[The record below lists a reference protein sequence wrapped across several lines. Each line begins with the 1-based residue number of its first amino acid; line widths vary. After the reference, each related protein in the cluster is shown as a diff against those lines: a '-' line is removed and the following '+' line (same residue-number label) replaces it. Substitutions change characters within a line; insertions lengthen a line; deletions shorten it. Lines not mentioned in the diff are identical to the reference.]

1 MLIVSLPYV
10 CVNRPLG
17 VHQER
22 YLKDSYKFFISSS
35 LFFSDTNTIKRAI
48 ENTTLR
54 GYGRNQ
60 ALGLRRAQ
68 DILYKARTPSDRY
81 VILVTTGAASL
92 EEGAEKKTAD
102 RLTKQGVKI
111 IVLGKKE
118 RLIKR
123 LAHSGGDY

>member
-1 MLIVSLPYV
+1 M
-10 CVNRPLG
+10 
-17 VHQER
+17 
-22 YLKDSYKFFISSS
+22 
-35 LFFSDTNTIKRAI
+35 
-48 ENTTLR
+48 
-54 GYGRNQ
+54 
-60 ALGLRRAQ
+60 
-68 DILYKARTPSDRY
+68 
-81 VILVTTGAASL
+81 TTGAASL